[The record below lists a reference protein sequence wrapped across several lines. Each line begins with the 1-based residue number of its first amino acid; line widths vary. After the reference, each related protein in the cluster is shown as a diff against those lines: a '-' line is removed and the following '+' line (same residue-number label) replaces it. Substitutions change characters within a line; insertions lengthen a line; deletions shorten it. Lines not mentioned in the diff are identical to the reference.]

1 MYSSGLPSFARRHQ
15 ANIADAIFSAGKDAT
30 TFYLPKD
37 VSVGMHA
44 FCAIRKKFL
53 QACMPFAPSEKSSC
67 RHACLLRHP
76 KKVPAGMHAFCAIR
90 KKSPQTCETFSP
102 SEKSLRRRIC
112 LLNLKHPRKV
122 SAAIT
127 TFSATGKFFVQRRL
141 QDVMSDWCAYSLSFS
156 MKKGP

>member
-1 MYSSGLPSFARRHQ
+1 MQTLVSESERTAFHAIRQVSANATIRPCDGSSVRWAMYSSGLPSFARRHQ

-37 VSVGMHA
+37 VSAGMHA

-53 QACMPFAPSEKSSC
+53 QACMPFAPSEKSPC
-67 RHACLLRHP
+67 RHVCLL
-76 KKVPAGMHAFCAIR
+76 
-90 KKSPQTCETFSP
+90 Q
-102 SEKSLRRRIC
+102 
-112 LLNLKHPRKV
+112 HPRKV

-141 QDVMSDWCAYSLSFS
+141 RA
-156 MKKGP
+156 